1 LAAAVQASLAR
12 AGAGAPILAPQIHGP
27 DAVARAFSGRAQAA
41 QLAIVDGQA
50 GLVFAPGGRP
60 FVVFDFVVENA
71 RISEISL
78 IADARSIK
86 ELDWKFDDL

>member
-1 LAAAVQASLAR
+1 M
-12 AGAGAPILAPQIHGP
+12 APESYGP